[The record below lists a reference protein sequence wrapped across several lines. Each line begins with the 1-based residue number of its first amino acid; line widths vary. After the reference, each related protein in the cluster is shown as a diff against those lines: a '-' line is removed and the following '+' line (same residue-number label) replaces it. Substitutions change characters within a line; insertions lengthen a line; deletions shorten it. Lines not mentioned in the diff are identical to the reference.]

1 MKRAVTKKVIPTT
14 KPKLE
19 RVKPVVAKVEEKAK
33 VEETEPIVEEPIV
46 EEPIVEEPIVEEPI
60 VETKPLPKEIEL
72 IPIRPKLKY
81 QLKTGK
87 LRIFKTNFKAG
98 DTFLAYPEEIPE
110 GFKKDVVCVSDP
122 ELQKEVAAA
131 LLHISGKETLY
142 EIKVSKSA
150 GWFNVINV
158 GTGKQINEK
167 ALKAEDAAKLC
178 KSLNV

>member
-1 MKRAVTKKVIPTT
+1 MKRAVTKEVIPTT
-14 KPKLE
+14 KPKLA
-19 RVKPVVAKVEEKAK
+19 RVKPAVAKVEEKAK

-46 EEPIVEEPIVEEPI
+46 K
-60 VETKPLPKEIEL
+60 TKPLPKEIEL

-131 LLHISGKETLY
+131 LLHIAGKETLY

>member
-1 MKRAVTKKVIPTT
+1 MKRAVTKTEIPTT
-14 KPKLE
+14 KSKLT
-19 RVKPVVAKVEEKAK
+19 RVKPVAAMVDEKVT
-33 VEETEPIVEEPIV
+33 VEETEPIVEEPV
-46 EEPIVEEPIVEEPI
+46 VM
-60 VETKPLPKEIEL
+60 KKLLPKEITS
-72 IPIRPKLKY
+72 IPIRPKLRYK
-81 QLKTGK
+81 LKTGK

-131 LLHISGKETLY
+131 LLHITGKEALY
-142 EIKVSKSA
+142 ELKVSKSA
-150 GWFNVINV
+150 GWFNVVNV

-178 KSLNV
+178 KSLNA